1 MSPIRPTLRS
11 MREPATGMATAS
23 VPFQHVRAAL
33 PDSECAF
40 ESAAPIAQLQYLNHM
55 MPTIVNDGYVELGV
69 RTHPMLDRGC

>member
-11 MREPATGMATAS
+11 MREPATGMATAR
-23 VPFQHVRAAL
+23 VPFQTFRAAL
-33 PDSECAF
+33 ANGECAF

-55 MPTIVNDGYVELGV
+55 MPTVVNDGYVELRV